1 MISESNFNDC
11 IFAKLLRQVF
21 LSLFKEVHFLKM
33 ISVEQNKISLGISS
47 SLVMIFSETLT
58 SYSCASLCA
67 GTFKNF
73 FLYKLSTQAKF
84 KQIELNE
91 IMLFRCWQ
99 IFLRFEACQ
108 ALLMISEERQMEW
121 KRNLLSGNYFHLSSQ
136 LISGAW
142 QDQND

>member
-11 IFAKLLRQVF
+11 IFAKLLRQGF
-21 LSLFKEVHFLKM
+21 LSLFKEVHILKM
-33 ISVEQNKISLGISS
+33 ISLEQNKISLG

-73 FLYKLSTQAKF
+73 FLYELSTQAKL

-91 IMLFRCWQ
+91 IMLFRC
-99 IFLRFEACQ
+99 
-108 ALLMISEERQMEW
+108 
-121 KRNLLSGNYFHLSSQ
+121 
-136 LISGAW
+136 
-142 QDQND
+142 

>member
-33 ISVEQNKISLGISS
+33 ISVEQNKISLG

-67 GTFKNF
+67 GTF
-73 FLYKLSTQAKF
+73 
-84 KQIELNE
+84 
-91 IMLFRCWQ
+91 
-99 IFLRFEACQ
+99 
-108 ALLMISEERQMEW
+108 
-121 KRNLLSGNYFHLSSQ
+121 
-136 LISGAW
+136 
-142 QDQND
+142 